1 MPANRKRIEIRLT
14 RANSAM
20 AREAA
25 RLLKMPVSKVVSLCL
40 EGSTNPKRKT
50 A

>member
-1 MPANRKRIEIRLT
+1 MPTNKTRIEIRLT

-20 AREAA
+20 ARQAA
-25 RLLKMPVSKVVSLCL
+25 RILKIPVAKVVSLCL
-40 EGSTNPKRKT
+40 EGSTNPQKKT